1 MIRGL
6 IEKEFRQHTTLLVF
20 IILLLVAGQL
30 ALISNKFLRNVG
42 GSSFFLL
49 SQLWFYI
56 LPLAALVLG
65 TGLVAT
71 EFRNKTQLFLEGL
84 PMPRWLM
91 LVVKYLLG
99 LGIVLICDVTL
110 LAGAWWIGRNAEA
123 MTVNFTLLLF
133 VKSVA
138 WAWFCWAVCFAHGF
152 LGRYRGWAGVMLV
165 LGLILLQCMGGVMV
179 THFGPFELIS
189 DRFAYERFVW
199 PVEALWLTAVLIV
212 AITLAGFAFGLVRD
226 ATVAGMM
233 AEKMSMR
240 EKVVFTVMVLAAIIA
255 LGTIHEK
262 SVSQKPLNLP
272 GSVDFKR
279 RSATVSVAAA
289 VVAPTPEEEQALRAH
304 GLAIAE
310 MLEQAGAYLEC
321 ESLPPVFIIHR
332 RDFDSDT
339 TEVDG
344 DQSKKRVLIRCNL
357 LIKKPADAEFQSRI
371 LEAVLEVH
379 QLGRLKS
386 DTRGWVL
393 QGFATWWPVRDIA
406 KTPADFIKLPGY
418 EEELSMRTL
427 RSDDLENWLRTT
439 ASISPEEQQTM
450 AGLGIIALG
459 DYGDEPRRRFLA
471 AVLGYSAP
479 LNVRASLHDW
489 FHPIGRTLKST
500 TGSDLASLARKWTTA
515 MQTKEAK
522 P

>member
-6 IEKEFRQHTTLLVF
+6 IEKEFRQHATLLVF
-20 IILLLVAGQL
+20 IILLLLAGQL
-30 ALISNKFLRNVG
+30 ALLSNKFLTNLG

-49 SQLWFYI
+49 SKLWFHI

-91 LVVKYLLG
+91 LLVKYLLG
-99 LGIVLICDVTL
+99 LGIVLICVVTL
-110 LAGAWWIGRNAEA
+110 LAGAWWKGRNAEA

-152 LGRYRGWAGVMLV
+152 LGRYRGWVGVMLV
-165 LGLILLQCMGGVMV
+165 LGLILLQRMGGVMV
-179 THFGPFELIS
+179 SHFGPFELIS
-189 DRFAYERFVW
+189 NRFAYERFVW
-199 PVEALWLTAVLIV
+199 PVEALWLTATLIV

-226 ATVAGMM
+226 ATLAGMM
-233 AEKMSMR
+233 SEKMSMR
-240 EKVVFTVMVLAAIIA
+240 EKVVLTMMVFAAMFAI
-255 LGTIHEK
+255 GTIHEK

-279 RSATVSVAAA
+279 RSATVAVAAA
-289 VVAPTPEEEQALRAH
+289 VVAPTLEEEQALRAH
-304 GLAIAE
+304 GHAIAE
-310 MLEQAGAYLEC
+310 MLEQTGAYLEC
-321 ESLPPVFIIHR
+321 ESMPPVYIIHR
-332 RDFDSDT
+332 RDFDRDT
-339 TEVDG
+339 IEVDG
-344 DQSKKRVLIRCNL
+344 DPSNKYVIIRRNL
-357 LIKKPADAEFQSRI
+357 LTTKPVDAEFQSQI

-379 QLGRLKS
+379 QLGRLTS

-406 KTPADFIKLPGY
+406 TTPADFIKLPVHK
-418 EEELSMRTL
+418 EKLSARTL
-427 RSDDLENWLRTT
+427 CSDDLENWLRTIV
-439 ASISPEEQQTM
+439 SISPAEQKTM

-459 DYGDEPRRRFLA
+459 GYGDEPRRRFLA
-471 AVLGYSAP
+471 AVLGYSASP
-479 LNVRASLHDW
+479 NVSASLHDW

-500 TGSDLASLARKWTTA
+500 TGSDLPSLAQKWTTA
-515 MQTKEAK
+515 MQTEETK